1 MLGVRGD
8 LRVSRIWPRPSGRL
22 SLELLTEDGAVLAGQ
37 WIADAT
43 DRERIV
49 RGTRAHAAHPGH
61 VAVGQ
66 ARDSGGGD
74 AGSVVVQARGADRR
88 LRALPSHLADGRG
101 TLLVHRPERRAVVYR
116 AGPVGGEYLRIL
128 RPGRT
133 ADVVRVAELAGALVA
148 DLPAVTVPHV
158 RTHVAADGLVVTSGL
173 PGRSL
178 RVLGAAEEPSA
189 VVGALRI
196 GTLLRGLGRLT
207 APGRLP
213 VRAAAAELAW
223 LGTWLDRVAHHLPR
237 VHGRLAPALDDVA
250 EHLARATV
258 SSPGV
263 VHGDLHDG
271 QVLVADDGGV
281 AVLDWDTLAVGEAAL
296 DAGNVWA
303 HAELRTILGQWPGGT
318 ATDMWDA
325 VVEAWAP
332 SRAELDRAAAY
343 RRLALLRLACQYAF
357 RPVHAHA
364 VDTLAQLAAAP

>member
-1 MLGVRGD
+1 M
-8 LRVSRIWPRPSGRL
+8 
-22 SLELLTEDGAVLAGQ
+22 AGCC
-37 WIADAT
+37 
-43 DRERIV
+43 
-49 RGTRAHAAHPGH
+49 PG
-61 VAVGQ
+61 
-66 ARDSGGGD
+66 RDSGRGD
-74 AGSVVVQARGADRR
+74 AGSVVVQAGGADRR
-88 LRALPSHLADGRG
+88 LRALPSHL
-101 TLLVHRPERRAVVYR
+101 
-116 AGPVGGEYLRIL
+116 
-128 RPGRT
+128 
-133 ADVVRVAELAGALVA
+133 
-148 DLPAVTVPHV
+148 
-158 RTHVAADGLVVTSGL
+158 ADGLVVTSGL

-213 VRAAAAELAW
+213 VRAADAELAW

-250 EHLARATV
+250 EHLSRATV
-258 SSPGV
+258 SPPGV

-325 VVEAWAP
+325 VVESWAP